1 MSWFRESW
9 NEQVL
14 RQVRMALARC
24 YSIAFDKRDNVRG
37 AVITAHT
44 FNFVTKLISTFGIG
58 IGECYCYL
66 YSLDWVVQYCKTPK

>member
-58 IGECYCYL
+58 IGECY
-66 YSLDWVVQYCKTPK
+66 